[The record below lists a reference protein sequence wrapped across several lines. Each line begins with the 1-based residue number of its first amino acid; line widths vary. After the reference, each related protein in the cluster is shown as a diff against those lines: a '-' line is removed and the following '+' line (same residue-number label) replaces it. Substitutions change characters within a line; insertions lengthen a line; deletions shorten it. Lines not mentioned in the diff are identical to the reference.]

1 VFETLSLF
9 PISQLIVAAV
19 VVVVVYVITF
29 AVVFGT
35 FVFLTRRRLPLL
47 RSRFN
52 PSHLRV
58 RLWQFMAAI
67 VVFGLS
73 LELVILAET
82 SFRAIRKAEDHAGRQ
97 RGTDFFLA
105 SSASSG
111 CPGDR
116 SGAWVTDYYREL
128 GRYHQQ
134 MSEKYYDVAR
144 HPWRPVASDPPEPT
158 FEEAL
163 QREMQKFQRIQE
175 LLSAISASLSA
186 LQSATVSAYRV
197 FDKAATAAGM
207 LVTPR

>member
-1 VFETLSLF
+1 MFETLSHF
-9 PISQLIVAAV
+9 SISRLIVAAV
-19 VVVVVYVITF
+19 VVVGVYVITF

-35 FVFLTRRRLPLL
+35 FVFLARRRLPQL
-47 RSRFN
+47 RLRFN
-52 PSHLRV
+52 PFRVRV

-73 LELVILAET
+73 LQLVILAET
-82 SFRAIRKAEDHAGRQ
+82 SFRAIRKAEDHAGSQ
-97 RGTDFFLA
+97 SGAGFLA

-111 CPGDR
+111 LPGDR
-116 SGAWVTDYYREL
+116 SGSWLTEYYREV
-128 GRYHQQ
+128 GRYHQE

-144 HPWRPVASDPPEPT
+144 HPWRPVAPDPPEPT
-158 FEEAL
+158 LEEAL